1 MTTLQVRVPV
11 ATLWSDPAR
20 ARTVDA
26 AATRDQPDIGHWL
39 AALDADPEGR
49 AGLHGRV
56 VTQLLA
62 GEPVLPTG
70 AERDGW
76 VEVRCPW
83 QPSSQHAD
91 GYPGWVRQ
99 AHLGDAGH
107 PGPASP
113 PAATTK
119 GDLLAVAGRRTGL
132 AYLWGGTCPQGLD
145 CSGLVHLSMR
155 ELGRVVPRDAHDQQ
169 AFCREVDVADV
180 RPGDLYFFA
189 RDSRP
194 AHHVGIVSGP
204 GRMLHAPET
213 GARIVEELLSPD
225 RQATLSGAGRLP

>member
-20 ARTVDA
+20 ARDVDE
-26 AATRDQPDIGHWL
+26 AATRDHPDVEQWL
-39 AALDADPEGR
+39 AALDANPEGR
-49 AGLHGRV
+49 TGLHGRV
-56 VTQLLA
+56 VSQLLA

-70 AERDGW
+70 RERDGW

-83 QPSSQHAD
+83 QPSSLHAD
-91 GYPGWVRQ
+91 GYPGWVRG
-99 AHLGDAGH
+99 AHLDGARHADRVPSRG
-107 PGPASP
+107 
-113 PAATTK
+113 TTTE
-119 GDLLAVAGRRTGL
+119 GDLLTVAGRHTGL

-155 ELGRVVPRDAHDQQ
+155 ELGEVVPRDAHDQQ
-169 AFCREVDVADV
+169 AFCSELDVTEA

-189 RDSRP
+189 RDGRP
-194 AHHVGIVSGP
+194 AHHVGIVTGP

-213 GARIVEELLSPD
+213 GARIVEELLPPE